1 MNKIAKFL
9 ISFGVFVVICAV
21 ALNWFVHSE
30 VRKEL
35 DRTVAQTPG
44 LTLTYDNLSV
54 DIYDHMVTL
63 ENVNVTLPSGQHF
76 SADTLRIDDFD
87 QRNPIPHHAHATASR
102 LSCAVTPENFGEW
115 TDIMLKSGIDSI
127 VGNIELDYTYDATN
141 GILTLETLSMDDPKL
156 GHAMLTCAVDGIDL
170 NDMRLEQLV
179 GLRLDNATLRF
190 TDRSLTKTVVRNW
203 SAAMNMSET
212 LTVATIQHELAGL
225 AEHAASKENDVAED
239 VMLGLRRFMGD
250 PATMTVSI
258 SPKEPFP
265 VLYFFMG
272 RDIFETMQLLN
283 MKIITTSSDGI

>member
-35 DRTVAQTPG
+35 DRTVANTPG
-44 LTLTYDNLSV
+44 LVLTYDDLSV
-54 DIYDHMVTL
+54 DIYDHMVML
-63 ENVNVTLPSGQHF
+63 ENVSVTLPSGQTF
-76 SADTLRIDDFD
+76 TADALRITDFD
-87 QRNPIPHHAHATASR
+87 QRNPIPHHARATASR
-102 LSCAVTPENFGEW
+102 LSCAVTTANFGEW
-115 TDIMLKSGIDSI
+115 ADIMLKSGIDSI
-127 VGNIELDYTYDATN
+127 VGNVELDYAYNAAN

-156 GHAMLTCAVDGIDL
+156 GYATLNCAVDGINL
-170 NDMRLEQLV
+170 NDMRLEQFV

-203 SAAMNMSET
+203 SAVMNTSET

-250 PATMTVSI
+250 PATMTVSFT
-258 SPKEPFP
+258 PTKPVP

-283 MKIITTSSDGI
+283 MKIVTTSSDGI